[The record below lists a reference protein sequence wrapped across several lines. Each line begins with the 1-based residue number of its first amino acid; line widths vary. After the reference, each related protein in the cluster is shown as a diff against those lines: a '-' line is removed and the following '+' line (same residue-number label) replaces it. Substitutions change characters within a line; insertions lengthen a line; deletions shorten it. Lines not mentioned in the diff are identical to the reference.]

1 MSKPLFFISCPID
14 TYSGYGARS
23 RDLVKAIIATDKYDV
38 KIIPQLWGN
47 TPWNFIAD
55 NPEWGFLN
63 QHLWNQPQMLRQPEI
78 WMQITIPSEFQPVG
92 KYNIGV
98 TAGIET
104 TLAPGDWIEGC
115 NRMNLVLTSSEHSKK
130 TFIDTILAK
139 VDQRTNQQIGEVKIE
154 KPIEV
159 VFEGADIN
167 VYKPLDNTDSF
178 PELSSIKEKFA
189 FLFVGHWING
199 DLGEDRKNVGLL
211 IKMFYEIFKNKKDKP
226 ALVLKTSQ
234 MGSSYLDRDEILR
247 KINLIKKSINSKDLP
262 NIYVLHGEFSDA
274 EMNELYNHSKIK
286 AMVNLTKG
294 EGFGRPLLEFSLT
307 KKPII
312 TTNWSGHTD
321 FLHPEFTTLLPGK
334 LTEVHPSAANQW
346 LLRESQWF
354 SADLG
359 HTGTVI
365 KDIFEDY
372 KKYIDGA
379 KRQAHKSKT
388 EFSWEKMKD
397 KVDELF
403 TKYIPEF
410 PKEVKLQLPKLKKIE
425 LPKLQKIENNG

>member
-23 RDLVKAIIATDKYDV
+23 RDLVRAIIQLDKYDV
-38 KIIPQLWGN
+38 KIIPQMWGN
-47 TPWNFIAD
+47 TPWGFIND
-55 NPEWGFLN
+55 NPEWEFLN
-63 QHLWNQPQMLRQPEI
+63 KHIWNQPQLPKQPEI
-78 WMQITIPSEFQPVG
+78 WAQITIPSEFQPIG
-92 KYNIGV
+92 KYNIGI

-104 TLAPGDWIEGC
+104 TIAPGDWIEGC
-115 NRMNLVLTSSEHSKK
+115 NRMNLVLTSSEHSKT
-130 TFIDTILAK
+130 TFLNTVLQA
-139 VDQRTNQQIGEVKIE
+139 VDQRTNQNVGEVKVK

-159 VFEGADIN
+159 LFEGADIEI
-167 VYKPLDNTDSF
+167 YKPLDKVSLF
-178 PELSSIKEKFA
+178 PELDNIKEKFA

-211 IKMFYEIFKNKKDKP
+211 IKMFFEVFKNKKDKP

-234 MGSSYLDRDEILR
+234 MGSSYIDRDDILK

-262 NIYVLHGEFSDA
+262 NVYLLHGEFTDV
-274 EMNELYNHSKIK
+274 EMNELYNHPKIK

-294 EGFGRPLLEFSLT
+294 EGYGRPLLEFSLT
-307 KKPII
+307 KKPIV

-321 FLHPEFTTLLPGK
+321 FLNPEFTTMLPGQ
-334 LTEVHPSAANQW
+334 LTNVHPSAANQW
-346 LLRESQWF
+346 LLKESQWF

-359 HTGTVI
+359 HAATTI

-379 KRQAHKSKT
+379 KHQAHKSKT
-388 EFSWEKMKD
+388 EFSWDKMKD

-403 TKYIPEF
+403 TKYIPDF
-410 PKEVKLQLPKLKKIE
+410 PKPVELKLPTLKKIGFSKPQNVE
-425 LPKLQKIENNG
+425 SNG